1 MIIIKLLSI
10 MSEAYGES
18 RHNTP
23 KFVDILIFE
32 KTLFGLGAS
41 VVQV

>member
-1 MIIIKLLSI
+1 MIMIKLLSI
-10 MSEAYGES
+10 LSEAYGES

-23 KFVDILIFE
+23 KFVDILILK
-32 KTLFGLGAS
+32 KTLFGLGVS